1 MYEIEQTAGKGTL
14 FTPLIVICTSPV
26 RRDSLSL
33 CTTHSRQAAHHT
45 TKFVFNFFTTLT
57 FFRLTYLG
65 KPLI

>member
-1 MYEIEQTAGKGTL
+1 ML
-14 FTPLIVICTSPV
+14 FTPLIFICTYLV
-26 RRDSLSL
+26 RRDSPSL
-33 CTTHSRQAAHHT
+33 CTTYPRQAAHHT